1 MSTSPAL
8 RGHEWLEAGEA
19 ERRKNLSL
27 ALVASAGLH
36 LILLITL
43 SPAPGDWQHGLQP
56 ALQVALRQIAPL
68 EEAPPAA
75 EPGEAAPPAE
85 PPPLTR
91 RVPAPP
97 HSDGLTDSRAER
109 GASLPSMQRYF
120 LPSELDVL
128 PRALERGPLV
138 YPEDAYVWRLS
149 GAVRAR
155 VFISEHGAVDSVQVL
170 EARPRPGI
178 FEQAAVDALRQ
189 VRYAPAQIQ
198 GTPVKSQRVVE
209 VVFNPHEDA
218 APR

>member
-1 MSTSPAL
+1 MSTSTSL
-8 RGHEWLEAGEA
+8 QGHEWLEAGEA
-19 ERRKNLSL
+19 ERCRNLSL

-43 SPAPGDWQHGLQP
+43 SPAPGSWRHGLQP
-56 ALQVALRQIAPL
+56 ALQVALRQIAPP
-68 EEAPPAA
+68 EEAPPVV

-85 PPPLTR
+85 PPVMALRTP
-91 RVPAPP
+91 VPPP
-97 HSDGLTDSRAER
+97 ADGLTDSRTER

-128 PRALERGPLV
+128 PRALERGPLI

-155 VFISEHGAVDSVQVL
+155 VFISEQGAVDSVQVL

-198 GTPVKSQRVVE
+198 GAPVKSQRVVE

>member
-1 MSTSPAL
+1 MSTSTAL
-8 RGHEWLEAGEA
+8 QAHEWLEAGEA

-36 LILLITL
+36 LILLVTL

-56 ALQVALRQIAPL
+56 ALQVALRQVASP
-68 EEAPPAA
+68 EEAPAAA
-75 EPGEAAPPAE
+75 EPGPAVAPAQ
-85 PPPLTR
+85 PPVTAR
-91 RVPAPP
+91 RAPAPP
-97 HSDGLTDSRAER
+97 HDDGLTDSRTER

-128 PRALERGPLV
+128 PRALERGPLI

-155 VFISEHGAVDSVQVL
+155 VFISEQGAVDSVQVL

-178 FEQAAVDALRQ
+178 FEEAAVEALRQ